1 MGRSVQIIA
10 RSHPGRVRPNNEDSI
25 GFVAHEGIAV
35 LADGMGGLNA
45 GEVASRHAVDLML
58 QGLTAG
64 LSMQQAVV
72 DANRTIYDLSRSD
85 PELHN
90 MGTTLVALRCVE
102 DTLWLA
108 NVGDSRIYRYRA
120 SQLRQMTKD
129 HSVVQQLV
137 DGGVMSPAEA
147 QVAPNRNII
156 TRALGIEGEVEVDV
170 LHDSISDDD
179 LYMLCSD
186 GVTDMLAPEALEALF
201 QAHSLEQAPLLVDA
215 IVQAA
220 NDAGGSDNIS
230 LVLVHIVPA

>member
-120 SQLRQMTKD
+120 SLLRQMTKD

>member
-1 MGRSVQIIA
+1 MQIIA

-120 SQLRQMTKD
+120 SLLRQMTKD